1 MHAPILL
8 LARRHFETGQ
18 WTSQQLKEKV
28 KEVQLILMEAKSI
41 LSLEDSSSPE
51 GVMGTAAAQALNQI
65 QSWIASL

>member
-41 LSLEDSSSPE
+41 LFQIITMNSFL
-51 GVMGTAAAQALNQI
+51 LN
-65 QSWIASL
+65 SF